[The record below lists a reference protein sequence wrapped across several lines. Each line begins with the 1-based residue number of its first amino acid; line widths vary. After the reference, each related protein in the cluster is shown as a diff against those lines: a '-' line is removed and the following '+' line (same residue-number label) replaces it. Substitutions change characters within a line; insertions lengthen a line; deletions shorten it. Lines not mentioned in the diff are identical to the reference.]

1 MRHDSRSPHRKSSSK
16 SRPETRS
23 RSQNNQRTESKNRS
37 ETTEPDTRA
46 GARAD
51 DGQKRPFVKRDGLTG
66 RPARGA
72 DKSFNRKG
80 GKPTHRQKSGKN
92 FKKAPDIRYQKS
104 AALDSIP
111 PQPDQP
117 ERIAKYLARQGIG
130 SRRDVERFIL
140 EGRIRLEGAVLTSPA
155 CLVNGSERIEFDGKL
170 IGKKLHRPKLWLYH
184 KAVGLM
190 TTHKDPEGRP
200 TVFDALPEKMPRVI
214 SVGRLDLN
222 SEGLLLLTNDGNL
235 ARHLELPDT
244 GWKRSYRVRIQGKV
258 SESQLERLKKGIT
271 VEGIRY
277 RGIEAEIE
285 HVQNSNM
292 WLNITLSEGKNRE
305 IRKIMTALN
314 VRVNRLIR
322 ISYGPFLLE
331 DLPKGHVKQI
341 SATEMADYGLLSLPA
356 SHTKSAT

>member
-1 MRHDSRSPHRKSSSK
+1 MRHESRSPHRKSSAK
-16 SRPETRS
+16 SRPEARS
-23 RSQNNQRTESKNRS
+23 RSQHSQKPSSKGRAESTGR
-37 ETTEPDTRA
+37 D
-46 GARAD
+46 ARAA
-51 DGQKRPFVKRDGLTG
+51 DGQKKPFVKRDGPAS
-66 RPARGA
+66 RPAREG
-72 DKSFNRKG
+72 DNRFERKG
-80 GKPTHRQKSGKN
+80 GKPPHRQKSGKN
-92 FKKAPDIRYQKS
+92 LKKAPDIRYQKT
-104 AALDSIP
+104 AALDVVP
-111 PQPDQP
+111 AQPDQP

-140 EGRIRLEGAVLTSPA
+140 EGRIKLEGSVLTSPA
-155 CLVNGSERIEFDGKL
+155 CLVTGSEKIEFDGKL
-170 IGKKLHRPKLWLYH
+170 IGRKLHRPKLWLYH
-184 KAVGLM
+184 KAVGLV

-200 TVFDALPEKMPRVI
+200 TVFDALPEKLPRVI

-258 SESQLERLKKGIT
+258 SENQLERLKKGIT
-271 VEGIRY
+271 VDGIRY

-322 ISYGPFLLE
+322 ISYGPFLLD
-331 DLPKGHVKQI
+331 DLPKGQVKQV
-341 SATEMADYGLLSLPA
+341 SATEMAEYGLLSPPA
-356 SHTKSAT
+356 SHTKSAP